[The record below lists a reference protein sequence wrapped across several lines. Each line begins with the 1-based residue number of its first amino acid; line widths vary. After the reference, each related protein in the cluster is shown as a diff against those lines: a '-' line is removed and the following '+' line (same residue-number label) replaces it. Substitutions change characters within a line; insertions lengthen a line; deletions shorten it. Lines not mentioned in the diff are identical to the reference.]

1 MRMPLIGLDQPVQAG
16 AVHAAERCWKSAG
29 VRSSIGP
36 APMLQSSAGRV
47 PKKIRPTAA
56 LKLFYRDR

>member
-29 VRSSIGP
+29 DRSSIGP
-36 APMLQSSAGRV
+36 APMLQSTAGRV
-47 PKKIRPTAA
+47 QKKIRPPAP
-56 LKLFYRDR
+56 LQLF